1 MRAILVAA
9 SRAPTTPPLPS
20 AHVTRAANGRGD
32 STSRARAAALLLVVL
47 AMVLTGCASSDESG
61 PSKAGAAP
69 SLSPSAPPTDLQYAA
84 LGDSFVSAPL
94 VPVTDVANG
103 CFRSSANYPSLV
115 SRELGAELDDRSCGG
130 AETVHFRRSQ
140 FADVEP
146 QLTALKK
153 STDLVTVGIGGN
165 DAEVFTQLVEV
176 CPRLR
181 DRDPGGA
188 PCQEE
193 MSSGGSDRLLTAL
206 EKTRTRLTDLV
217 GEVQRRAPDAQV
229 LVVGDPRIVDRDH
242 ACDALPLALGDYAYA
257 ERVNRRLTE
266 ALRSAARA
274 TGSTYVDVWAASAGH
289 DICSE
294 DPWVNGAES
303 DQKRAAA
310 YHPFAEEQAAVAELV
325 LAELQ
330 G

>member
-1 MRAILVAA
+1 MLG
-9 SRAPTTPPLPS
+9 L
-20 AHVTRAANGRGD
+20 
-32 STSRARAAALLLVVL
+32 
-47 AMVLTGCASSDESG
+47 VLTGCSSSEDRA

-69 SLSPSAPPTDLQYAA
+69 TLEPSAPPADLQYAA

-103 CFRSSANYPSLV
+103 CFRSSANYPALV

-146 QLTALKK
+146 QATALKK
-153 STDLVTVGIGGN
+153 TTDLVTVGIGGN
-165 DAEVFTQLVEV
+165 DAEVFSQLVDV

-181 DRDPGGA
+181 ERDPDGA

-193 MSSGGSDRLLTAL
+193 MASGGSDRLLTAI
-206 EKTRTRLTDLV
+206 ERTRTRVTDV
-217 GEVQRRAPDAQV
+217 VAQVRRRAPGAKV
-229 LVVGDPRIVDRDH
+229 LVVGYPRIVDPGN
-242 ACDALPLALGDYAYA
+242 ACDELPLALGDYAYA
-257 ERVNRRLTE
+257 ERVNRQLTE

-274 TGSTYVDVWAASAGH
+274 TGSTYVDVWAASQGH

-294 DPWVNGAES
+294 DPWVNGVES
-303 DQKRAAA
+303 DEKRAAA
-310 YHPFAEEQAAVAELV
+310 YHPFAEEQVAVAKLV
-325 LAELQ
+325 VAAAK